1 MPKVGQSAGETRK
14 AFPVWPLLPN
24 WRELSPGNQA
34 VKHGRSFQN
43 MKDLTDPRWIKAK
56 GVLFLLAGLASSAL
70 LVVEHP
76 EIRVVLLISI
86 SVWCFCRSYYFASYV
101 IEHYVDPSYRF
112 SGLWSFARYLLSRSR

>member
-1 MPKVGQSAGETRK
+1 
-14 AFPVWPLLPN
+14 
-24 WRELSPGNQA
+24 
-34 VKHGRSFQN
+34 

-76 EIRVVLLISI
+76 EIRVVLLVSI
-86 SVWCFCRSYYFASYV
+86 AVWCFCRAYYFAFYV
-101 IEHYVDPSYRF
+101 IEHYVDSSYRF